1 MGTDFLVK
9 NPKANV
15 GRWCQNRLGAAGLQR
30 EKAAESGPVA
40 YRKAH
45 QIMGTSRERENWGC
59 NSGVEHLPSMGE
71 VLGLILQE
79 KKKKKKY
86 KRNFKTSDKKKNA
99 YNEISK

>member
-1 MGTDFLVK
+1 MDFLVK

-45 QIMGTSRERENWGC
+45 QIMGTSREREL
-59 NSGVEHLPSMGE
+59 GV
-71 VLGLILQE
+71 
-79 KKKKKKY
+79 
-86 KRNFKTSDKKKNA
+86 
-99 YNEISK
+99 